1 MRKIGMSLAL
11 GVLSLTLSAPA
22 MAQDIVTGE
31 IEGEVAID
39 DAEADGAMDEAAVLA
54 MMSGLFQAEPLT
66 AEQEAR
72 LPAATAIVATM
83 MPEGFYGELIRN
95 MMEKTMR
102 PMMAMFSEPDF
113 LLASRL
119 TLDEAAIAELGDAE
133 KKELLTMLDPAWDQ
147 RADTMVNA
155 IVANMGGA
163 YAAVEPPVRAGLA
176 KAYAVRFDE
185 AQLADI
191 SSFFAT
197 PTGGEFARQSMALFA
212 DPQVMGATMEA
223 MPEMI
228 GSFTEMETSM
238 EAALESLPAERDYAD
253 LSAAQRA
260 RMADL
265 LGVEPDALGDM
276 VIPHEEGEEPEAE

>member
-1 MRKIGMSLAL
+1 MKKIGVSLAL

-22 MAQDIVTGE
+22 MAQDIELGE

-39 DAEADGAMDEAAVLA
+39 DAETDGAMDEAAVLA

-83 MPEGFYGELIRN
+83 MPEGFYGELMRD

-113 LLASRL
+113 ILASRL
-119 TLDEAAIAELGDAE
+119 TLDEAAIAELVDAE
-133 KKELLTMLDPAWDQ
+133 KKELLTMLDPVWDQ

>member
-11 GVLSLTLSAPA
+11 GVLSLTLSAPV

-83 MPEGFYGELIRN
+83 MPEGFYGELIRD

-238 EAALESLPAERDYAD
+238 EAALESLPAERDYGD

>member
-11 GVLSLTLSAPA
+11 GVLSLTLSAPV

-54 MMSGLFQAEPLT
+54 MMSGMFQAEPLT

-265 LGVEPDALGDM
+265 LGVESDALGDM

>member
-1 MRKIGMSLAL
+1 MKKIGVSLAL

-39 DAEADGAMDEAAVLA
+39 DAETDGAMDEAAVLA

-72 LPAATAIVATM
+72 LPVATAIVATM
-83 MPEGFYGELIRN
+83 MPEGFYGELMRD

-102 PMMAMFSEPDF
+102 PIMAMFSEPDF

-119 TLDEAAIAELGDAE
+119 TLDEAAIAELDDAE

-212 DPQVMGATMEA
+212 DPQVMGATLEA

-276 VIPHEEGEEPEAE
+276 VIPHEEGEEPQAE

>member
-11 GVLSLTLSAPA
+11 CVLSLTLSAPA

-54 MMSGLFQAEPLT
+54 VMSGMFQAEPLT

-83 MPEGFYGELIRN
+83 MPEGFYGELMRD

-113 LLASRL
+113 ILASRL

-155 IVANMGGA
+155 MVANMGGA

-228 GSFTEMETSM
+228 GSITEMETSM
-238 EAALESLPAERDYAD
+238 LAALESLPAERDYAD

-276 VIPHEEGEEPEAE
+276 VIPHAEAEEAEAE

>member
-1 MRKIGMSLAL
+1 MKNIGVSLVL
-11 GVLSLTLSAPA
+11 GVLSLALSAPA
-22 MAQDIVTGE
+22 MAQDIVMGE

-83 MPEGFYGELIRN
+83 MPEGFYGEIMRD

-113 LLASRL
+113 ILASRL
-119 TLDEAAIAELGDAE
+119 TLDEAALADLSDAE
-133 KKELLTMLDPAWDQ
+133 KQELLTMLDPAWDQ
-147 RADTMVNA
+147 RADTMVDA
-155 IVANMGGA
+155 LVSNMGGA
-163 YAAVEPPVRAGLA
+163 FAAVEPPVRAGLA

-191 SSFFAT
+191 SAFFAT

-228 GSFTEMETSM
+228 GSFTEMETAM

-253 LSAAQRA
+253 LSMAQRA

-276 VIPHEEGEEPEAE
+276 VIPHGEGEEPEAE

>member
-11 GVLSLTLSAPA
+11 CVLSLTLSAPA

-83 MPEGFYGELIRN
+83 MPEGFYGELMRD

-113 LLASRL
+113 ILASRL

-253 LSAAQRA
+253 LSATQRA

>member
-1 MRKIGMSLAL
+1 MKNIGVSLVL
-11 GVLSLTLSAPA
+11 GVLSLALSAPA
-22 MAQDIVTGE
+22 MAQDIVMGE

-72 LPAATAIVATM
+72 LPAANAIVATM
-83 MPEGFYGELIRN
+83 MPEGFYGEL
-95 MMEKTMR
+95 MGDVMEKTMR

-119 TLDEAAIAELGDAE
+119 TLDEAALAELSDAE
-133 KKELLTMLDPAWDQ
+133 KQELLTMLDPAWDQ

-163 YAAVEPPVRAGLA
+163 FAAVEPPVRVGLA

-191 SSFFAT
+191 STFFAT

-228 GSFTEMETSM
+228 GSFTEMETAM

-253 LSAAQRA
+253 LSLAQRA

-276 VIPHEEGEEPEAE
+276 VIPHAEGEEAEAE

>member
-1 MRKIGMSLAL
+1 MKNIGVSLVL
-11 GVLSLTLSAPA
+11 GVLSLAVSAPA
-22 MAQDIVTGE
+22 MAQDIVMGE

-83 MPEGFYGELIRN
+83 MPEGFYGEIMRD

-119 TLDEAAIAELGDAE
+119 TLDEAALAELSDAE
-133 KKELLTMLDPAWDQ
+133 KQELLTMLDSAWDQ
-147 RADTMVNA
+147 RADTMVDA
-155 IVANMGGA
+155 LISNMGGA
-163 YAAVEPPVRAGLA
+163 FAAVEPPVRAGLA

-191 SSFFAT
+191 STFFAT

-228 GSFTEMETSM
+228 GSFTEMETAM

-253 LSAAQRA
+253 LSLAQRA

-276 VIPHEEGEEPEAE
+276 VIPHGEGEEPEAE

>member
-1 MRKIGMSLAL
+1 MKNIGVSLVL
-11 GVLSLTLSAPA
+11 GVLSLALSAPA
-22 MAQDIVTGE
+22 MAQDIVMGE

-39 DAEADGAMDEAAVLA
+39 DAETEGAMDEAAVLA

-83 MPEGFYGELIRN
+83 MPEGFYGEIMRD

-113 LLASRL
+113 ILASRL
-119 TLDEAAIAELGDAE
+119 TLDEAALAELSDAE
-133 KKELLTMLDPAWDQ
+133 KQELLTMLDPAWDQ

-163 YAAVEPPVRAGLA
+163 FAAVEPPVRAGLA

-191 SSFFAT
+191 STFFAT

-228 GSFTEMETSM
+228 GSFTEMETAM
-238 EAALESLPAERDYAD
+238 EAALESRPAERDYAD
-253 LSAAQRA
+253 LSLAQRA

-276 VIPHEEGEEPEAE
+276 VIPHGEGEEPEAE

>member
-11 GVLSLTLSAPA
+11 CVLSLTLSAPA

-83 MPEGFYGELIRN
+83 MPEGFYGELMRD

-113 LLASRL
+113 ILASRL

-133 KKELLTMLDPAWDQ
+133 KRELLTMLDPAWDQ

-228 GSFTEMETSM
+228 GSFTEMETSK

-253 LSAAQRA
+253 LSATQRA

>member
-11 GVLSLTLSAPA
+11 CVLSLTLSAPA

-39 DAEADGAMDEAAVLA
+39 DAETDGAMDEAAVLA

-83 MPEGFYGELIRN
+83 MPEGFYGELMRD

>member
-1 MRKIGMSLAL
+1 MKNIGVSLVL
-11 GVLSLTLSAPA
+11 GVLSLALSAPA
-22 MAQDIVTGE
+22 MAQDIVMGE

-83 MPEGFYGELIRN
+83 MPEGFYGEIMRD

-119 TLDEAAIAELGDAE
+119 TLDEAALAELSDAE
-133 KKELLTMLDPAWDQ
+133 KQELLTMLDPAWDQ
-147 RADTMVNA
+147 RADTMVDA
-155 IVANMGGA
+155 LISNMGGA
-163 YAAVEPPVRAGLA
+163 FAAVEPPVRAGLA

-191 SSFFAT
+191 SAFFAT

-228 GSFTEMETSM
+228 GSFTEMETAM

-253 LSAAQRA
+253 LSMAQRA

-276 VIPHEEGEEPEAE
+276 VIPHGEGEEPEAE

>member
-11 GVLSLTLSAPA
+11 GVLSLTLSAPV

-83 MPEGFYGELIRN
+83 MPEGFYGELIRD

-133 KKELLTMLDPAWDQ
+133 KKELLTMLDPAWDR

-253 LSAAQRA
+253 LSAPQRA

-276 VIPHEEGEEPEAE
+276 VIPHEAGEEPEAE

>member
-1 MRKIGMSLAL
+1 MKNIGVSLVL
-11 GVLSLTLSAPA
+11 GVLSLALSAPA
-22 MAQDIVTGE
+22 MAQDIVMGE

-83 MPEGFYGELIRN
+83 MPEGFYGEIMRD

-113 LLASRL
+113 ILASRL
-119 TLDEAAIAELGDAE
+119 TLDEAALADLSDAE
-133 KKELLTMLDPAWDQ
+133 KQELLTMLDSAWDQ
-147 RADTMVNA
+147 RADTMVDA
-155 IVANMGGA
+155 LISNMGGA
-163 YAAVEPPVRAGLA
+163 FAAVEPPVRAGLA

-191 SSFFAT
+191 SAFFAT

-228 GSFTEMETSM
+228 GSFTEMETAM

-253 LSAAQRA
+253 LSLAQRA

-265 LGVEPDALGDM
+265 LGVEPDTLDDM
-276 VIPHEEGEEPEAE
+276 VIPHGEGEEPEAE

>member
-1 MRKIGMSLAL
+1 MKNIGVSLVL
-11 GVLSLTLSAPA
+11 GVLSLALSAPA
-22 MAQDIVTGE
+22 MAQDIVMGE

-54 MMSGLFQAEPLT
+54 VMSGMFQAEPLT

-83 MPEGFYGELIRN
+83 MPEGFYGEIMRD

-119 TLDEAAIAELGDAE
+119 TLDEAALAELSDAE
-133 KKELLTMLDPAWDQ
+133 KQELLTMLDPAWDQ
-147 RADTMVNA
+147 RADTMVDA
-155 IVANMGGA
+155 LISNMGGA
-163 YAAVEPPVRAGLA
+163 FAAVEPPVRAGLA

-191 SSFFAT
+191 STFFAT

-228 GSFTEMETSM
+228 GSFTEMETAM

-253 LSAAQRA
+253 LSMAQRA

-276 VIPHEEGEEPEAE
+276 VIPHGEGEEPEAE

>member
-1 MRKIGMSLAL
+1 ME
-11 GVLSLTLSAPA
+11 
-22 MAQDIVTGE
+22 GE
-31 IEGEVAID
+31 RGGLEGEVAID
-39 DAEADGAMDEAAVLA
+39 DAETDGAMDEAAVLA

-72 LPAATAIVATM
+72 LPAATAMVATM
-83 MPEGFYGELIRN
+83 MPEGFYGELMRD

-113 LLASRL
+113 ILASRL

-197 PTGGEFARQSMALFA
+197 PTGSEFARQSMALFA

-223 MPEMI
+223 LPEMV

-276 VIPHEEGEEPEAE
+276 VIPHGEGEEPEVE

>member
-1 MRKIGMSLAL
+1 MKNIGVSLVL
-11 GVLSLTLSAPA
+11 GVLSLAVSAPA
-22 MAQDIVTGE
+22 MAQDIVMGE

-83 MPEGFYGELIRN
+83 MPEGFYGEIMRD

-113 LLASRL
+113 ILASRL
-119 TLDEAAIAELGDAE
+119 TLDEAALAELSDAE
-133 KKELLTMLDPAWDQ
+133 KQELLTMLDPAWDQ
-147 RADTMVNA
+147 RADTMVDA
-155 IVANMGGA
+155 LISNMGGA
-163 YAAVEPPVRAGLA
+163 FAAVEPPVRAGLA

-191 SSFFAT
+191 STFFAT

-228 GSFTEMETSM
+228 GSFTEMETAM

-253 LSAAQRA
+253 LSMAQRA

-276 VIPHEEGEEPEAE
+276 VIPHGEGEEPEAE

>member
-1 MRKIGMSLAL
+1 MKKTAFSLAL
-11 GVLSLTLSAPA
+11 GTLSLGLSAPLA
-22 MAQDIVTGE
+22 AQDIE
-31 IEGEVAID
+31 IGKVEGEVALEP
-39 DAEADGAMDEAAVLA
+39 AEAGGAMDEAAVLA
-54 MMSGLFQAEPLT
+54 MMSGMFQAEPLT
-66 AEQEAR
+66 ADQEAR

-83 MPEGFYGELIRN
+83 MPEGFYGEMMRD

-113 LLASRL
+113 ILASRL
-119 TLDEAAIAELGDAE
+119 TPDEAAIAEAL
-133 KKELLTMLDPAWDQ
+133 
-147 RADTMVNA
+147 
-155 IVANMGGA
+155 IANMGGA
-163 YAAVEPPVRAGLA
+163 FAAVEPPVRAGLA

-197 PTGGEFARQSMALFA
+197 PTGSEFARQSMALFA

-223 MPEMI
+223 LPEMV

-276 VIPHEEGEEPEAE
+276 VIPHGEGEEPEVE

>member
-1 MRKIGMSLAL
+1 MKNIGVSLVL
-11 GVLSLTLSAPA
+11 GVLSLAVSAPA
-22 MAQDIVTGE
+22 MAQDIVMGE

-83 MPEGFYGELIRN
+83 MPEGFYGEIMRD

-119 TLDEAAIAELGDAE
+119 TLDEAALAELSDAE
-133 KKELLTMLDPAWDQ
+133 KQELLTMLDSAWDQ
-147 RADTMVNA
+147 RADTMVDA
-155 IVANMGGA
+155 LISNMGGA
-163 YAAVEPPVRAGLA
+163 FAAVEPPVRAGLA

-191 SSFFAT
+191 STFFAT

-228 GSFTEMETSM
+228 GSFTEMETAM

-253 LSAAQRA
+253 LSMAQRA

-276 VIPHEEGEEPEAE
+276 VIPHGEGEEPEAE

>member
-1 MRKIGMSLAL
+1 MKKIGVSLAL

-39 DAEADGAMDEAAVLA
+39 DAETDGAMDEAAVLA

-72 LPAATAIVATM
+72 LPVATAIVATM
-83 MPEGFYGELIRN
+83 MPEGFYGELMRD

-119 TLDEAAIAELGDAE
+119 TLDEAAIAELDDAE

-176 KAYAVRFDE
+176 KAYAVRFDQ

-212 DPQVMGATMEA
+212 DPQVMGATLEA

-276 VIPHEEGEEPEAE
+276 VIPHEEGEEPQAE

>member
-11 GVLSLTLSAPA
+11 GVLSLTLSAPV

-39 DAEADGAMDEAAVLA
+39 DAETDGAMDEAAVLA

-83 MPEGFYGELIRN
+83 MPEGFYGELIRD

-133 KKELLTMLDPAWDQ
+133 KKELLTMLDPAWDR

-253 LSAAQRA
+253 LSAPQRA

-276 VIPHEEGEEPEAE
+276 VIPHEAGEEPEAE

>member
-1 MRKIGMSLAL
+1 MKNIGVSLVL
-11 GVLSLTLSAPA
+11 GVLSLALSAPA
-22 MAQDIVTGE
+22 MAQDIVMGE

-83 MPEGFYGELIRN
+83 MPEGFYGEIMRD

-119 TLDEAAIAELGDAE
+119 TLDEAALADLSDAE
-133 KKELLTMLDPAWDQ
+133 KQELLTMLDPAWDQ
-147 RADTMVNA
+147 RADTMVDA
-155 IVANMGGA
+155 LVSNMGGA
-163 YAAVEPPVRAGLA
+163 FAAVEPPVRAGLA

-191 SSFFAT
+191 SAFFAT

-228 GSFTEMETSM
+228 GSFTEMETAM

-253 LSAAQRA
+253 LSMAQRA

-265 LGVEPDALGDM
+265 LGVEPDALDDM
-276 VIPHEEGEEPEAE
+276 VIPHGEGEEPEAE